1 MKLFTIFKYHYSHL
15 FVHKIAGFVKICVTL
30 IELCQLLAMN
40 ALISS
45 FSILLRNS
53 KRSLL
58 YGTIAALTIGL
69 QELFESV
76 VFDCPCERHFVYG
89 MAFLWAPSFLLF
101 LPGILLEKKLW
112 RKFPRRIYKT
122 ENAEKPITRQF
133 RTLLLTLEMF
143 VRASVAPIAWL
154 VMSFLQQKYYTC
166 AYFGPPLDRDIARN
180 NATDG
185 CYSKLGARSI
195 ELEDSYKTNSQMAG
209 WSLMII
215 TMLTLFASVCI
226 RRCNEK
232 GKHLRMPSRQY
243 YLYVEAKEALEQFHT
258 KAKELAKQNATR
270 NVQIFFQ
277 NANKKGFDES
287 IQEVAESLLSKYE
300 KFFPIPPESPTYTTP
315 VVMVDNPLKYPEL
328 FSEIDGPQ
336 IPKDEYHRHTTIEI
350 DKDTKQ
356 LQLTPLNRDRVKLNR
371 QHGQNGDP
379 V

>member
-1 MKLFTIFKYHYSHL
+1 MN
-15 FVHKIAGFVKICVTL
+15 KITGFVKICVTL
-30 IELCQLLAMN
+30 IELCQPLAMN

-45 FSILLRNS
+45 FYVLLRNS

-89 MAFLWAPSFLLF
+89 MAFLWAPSFLLL
-101 LPGILLEKKLW
+101 LPGILLEKNLW

-122 ENAEKPITRQF
+122 ENAKKPITRQF
-133 RTLLLTLEMF
+133 RTFLFTLEIF
-143 VRASVAPIAWL
+143 VKASVAPTAWL
-154 VMSFLQQKYYTC
+154 VISFLQQKYYTC

-180 NATDG
+180 NATNG

-195 ELEDSYKTNSQMAG
+195 ELEDSYKTNSQIAG

-215 TMLTLFASVCI
+215 AMFTLFASVCI

-232 GKHLRMPSRQY
+232 EKHLRMPSRQY

-277 NANKKGFDES
+277 NANKKGFDEN
-287 IQEVAESLLSKYE
+287 IQEVAENVLSKYQ
-300 KFFPIPPESPTYTTP
+300 KLFTIPPESPTYTTP
-315 VVMVDNPLKYPEL
+315 VVMVDSPPK
-328 FSEIDGPQ
+328 FSVLQVLEEIDGPRQ
-336 IPKDEYHRHTTIEI
+336 IPKDESQRHTTIEI
-350 DKDTKQ
+350 GEDSKKP
-356 LQLTPLNRDRVKLNR
+356 QLTPLNRDRVKLQR

>member
-15 FVHKIAGFVKICVTL
+15 FVNKIACFVKICVTL

-45 FSILLRNS
+45 FYVLLRNS

-58 YGTIAALTIGL
+58 YATIAALTIGL

-133 RTLLLTLEMF
+133 RTLLFTLEMF

-336 IPKDEYHRHTTIEI
+336 IPKDEYHRHTKIEI
-350 DKDTKQ
+350 DEDSKQ
-356 LQLTPLNRDRVKLNR
+356 LQLMPLNRDRVKLNR

>member
-1 MKLFTIFKYHYSHL
+1 MN
-15 FVHKIAGFVKICVTL
+15 KIAGFAKICVTL

-45 FSILLRNS
+45 FYVLLRNS

-89 MAFLWAPSFLLF
+89 MAFLWAPSFLLL
-101 LPGILLEKKLW
+101 LPGILLEKNLW

-133 RTLLLTLEMF
+133 RTFLFTLEIF

-154 VMSFLQQKYYTC
+154 VISFLQQKYYTC

-195 ELEDSYKTNSQMAG
+195 ELEDSYKTNSQIAG

-215 TMLTLFASVCI
+215 AMFTLFASVCI

-232 GKHLRMPSRQY
+232 EKHLRMPSPQY

-277 NANKKGFDES
+277 NANKKGFDEN
-287 IQEVAESLLSKYE
+287 IQEVAENVLSKYE

-315 VVMVDNPLKYPEL
+315 VVMVDSPPK
-328 FSEIDGPQ
+328 FSVLQVLEEIDGPQ
-336 IPKDEYHRHTTIEI
+336 IPKDESQRHTTIEI
-350 DKDTKQ
+350 REDSKKT
-356 LQLTPLNRDRVKLNR
+356 QLTPLNRDRVKLQR

>member
-1 MKLFTIFKYHYSHL
+1 M
-15 FVHKIAGFVKICVTL
+15 KICVTL
-30 IELCQLLAMN
+30 IELCQPLAMN

-45 FSILLRNS
+45 FYVLLRNS

-89 MAFLWAPSFLLF
+89 MAFLWAPSFLLL
-101 LPGILLEKKLW
+101 LPGILLEKNLW

-133 RTLLLTLEMF
+133 RTFLFTVEIF

-154 VMSFLQQKYYTC
+154 VISFLQQKYYTC
-166 AYFGPPLDRDIARN
+166 AYFGPPLDRDIART
-180 NATDG
+180 NATNG

-195 ELEDSYKTNSQMAG
+195 ELEDSYKTNSQIAG

-215 TMLTLFASVCI
+215 AMFTLFASVCI

-232 GKHLRMPSRQY
+232 EKHLRMPSRQY

-270 NVQIFFQ
+270 NVQIFFH
-277 NANKKGFDES
+277 NANKKGFDEN
-287 IQEVAESLLSKYE
+287 IQEVAENVLSKYQ
-300 KFFPIPPESPTYTTP
+300 KFFTIPPESPTYTTP
-315 VVMVDNPLKYPEL
+315 VVMVDSPPK
-328 FSEIDGPQ
+328 FSVLQVLEEIDGPQ
-336 IPKDEYHRHTTIEI
+336 IPKDESQRHTTIEI
-350 DKDTKQ
+350 GEDSKKP
-356 LQLTPLNRDRVKLNR
+356 QLTPLNRDRVKLQR